1 MNGKRRK
8 SLGKIMS
15 QIEGLKQQ
23 LEEIRDEE
31 QQTCDNIPEA
41 FADQIAKSEGVIEE
55 IEDTIIIL
63 EDAIN
68 SLIYV
73 INE

>member
-41 FADQIAKSEGVIEE
+41 FFASNTGLWLV
-55 IEDTIIIL
+55 
-63 EDAIN
+63 
-68 SLIYV
+68 
-73 INE
+73 